1 MTNESK
7 LLASLSEREREIII
21 KVAEG
26 RSSKEIAELLFLSV
40 RTVEDHRSRIMNKLG
55 VKNAAEMVR
64 FAISS
69 GLYRIDS

>member
-40 RTVEDHRSRIMNKLG
+40 RTVEYHRSRIMNKLG

>member
-40 RTVEDHRSRIMNKLG
+40 RTVENHRSRIMNKLG